1 MQKMDCF
8 RACRLSNRMA
18 VGGTAGAVIGC
29 GLGSLALVSRA
40 LWGVLAVG
48 GFWVLLA
55 GLAIGYRFTVC
66 PHCGETLYD
75 FPRLPS
81 EIPAYCPRCG
91 KKLAPPAEH

>member
-18 VGGTAGAVIGC
+18 MGGTAGAVIGC

-48 GFWVLLA
+48 GFGVLLA
-55 GLAIGYRFTVC
+55 GLAIG
-66 PHCGETLYD
+66 
-75 FPRLPS
+75 
-81 EIPAYCPRCG
+81 
-91 KKLAPPAEH
+91 